1 MDDILF
7 NLGLVKENTGHEN
20 MKVLAID
27 IGFHNMG
34 LVLAECGNGPTIE
47 VEFMKKVSL
56 EDYKYIYSNDFVDL
70 VPLFV
75 DDHKDIF
82 DKAERIL
89 IERQPPQGFTN
100 IEILLNYMFKD
111 KVLLISPLTIHSHFG
126 MRHLNYEER
135 KERMLVMMGKYIDL
149 DTIPYE
155 RKHDIA
161 DAYCMIMY
169 YNFKIS
175 VHFFD
180 RFRYQ
185 RTS

>member
-1 MDDILF
+1 
-7 NLGLVKENTGHEN
+7 

-34 LVLAECGNGPTIE
+34 LVLAECGNGPVIE
-47 VEFMKKVSL
+47 IEYMKKVSL

-75 DDHKDIF
+75 DDHREVF

-100 IEILLNYMFKD
+100 IEILLHYMFKD
-111 KVLLISPLTIHSHFG
+111 KVLLISPLTIHAHFG
-126 MRHLNYEER
+126 MGHLNYEER
-135 KERMLVMMGKYIDL
+135 KERVLVKMGKYIDL

-161 DAYCMIMY
+161 DAYCMLLY
-169 YNFKIS
+169 YNFKTS

-180 RFRYQ
+180 RFRF
-185 RTS
+185 SPS

>member
-1 MDDILF
+1 
-7 NLGLVKENTGHEN
+7 

-34 LVLAECGNGPTIE
+34 LVLAECGNGPVIE
-47 VEFMKKVSL
+47 VEYMKKVSL

-75 DDHKDIF
+75 DDHREVF

-111 KVLLISPLTIHSHFG
+111 KVTLISPVSMHMHFG
-126 MRHLNYEER
+126 MRHLDYEER
-135 KERMLVMMGKYIDL
+135 KERTVLIAEKYL
-149 DTIPYE
+149 DDEIPYE

-161 DAYCMIMY
+161 DAFCMIVY
-169 YNFKIS
+169 FNFKVTTHI
-175 VHFFD
+175 FD
-180 RFRYQ
+180 KFRYFPKV
-185 RTS
+185 